1 MVKTILEKIKG
12 KNSSL
17 NFPLLKIGNIIK
29 EARLSRNQSV
39 SELATDLKISIQQLK
54 AIEEGREDLLPESV
68 FVKAMVK
75 RISERLKLDTSF
87 IESEL
92 DKPED
97 TVKIEEIIEEVSNS
111 KKNKYFKKSQ
121 LAFFALI
128 AISGIIGYLFSS
140 LIFNFF
146 VETKVDIYQKEL
158 IEKSDNN

>member
-1 MVKTILEKIKG
+1 MEKIKG

-17 NFPLLKIGNIIK
+17 NFPLQKIGNFIK

-39 SELATDLKISIQQLK
+39 SELATDLKISVQQLK

-68 FVKAMVK
+68 FVKAMIK

-97 TVKIEEIIEEVSNS
+97 TVKIEEIIEEVPNS

-146 VETKVDIYQKEL
+146 VETKVDIDQKEL
-158 IEKSDNN
+158 IEEIR

>member
-1 MVKTILEKIKG
+1 MEKIKG

-17 NFPLLKIGNIIK
+17 NFSLQKIGNFIK

-39 SELATDLKISIQQLK
+39 NDLATDLKISTQQLK

-68 FVKAMVK
+68 FVKAMIK
-75 RISERLKLDTSF
+75 RISERLKLDTSL
-87 IESEL
+87 IETEL

-97 TVKIEEIIEEVSNS
+97 KIKIEEIIEEVSNS
-111 KKNKYFKKSQ
+111 RENKDSKKSQ

-128 AISGIIGYLFSS
+128 VISGIIGYLFSS

-146 VETKVDIYQKEL
+146 VETKVDIDQKEL
-158 IEKSDNN
+158 IEKIK

>member
-1 MVKTILEKIKG
+1 MEKIKG

-17 NFPLLKIGNIIK
+17 NFPLQKIGNFIK

-146 VETKVDIYQKEL
+146 VETKVDIDQKEL
-158 IEKSDNN
+158 IEEIR

>member
-1 MVKTILEKIKG
+1 MEKIKG

-111 KKNKYFKKSQ
+111 KENKDSKKSQ

-146 VETKVDIYQKEL
+146 VETKVDIDQKEL
-158 IEKSDNN
+158 IEEIR

>member
-1 MVKTILEKIKG
+1 MCIRDRIKG
-12 KNSSL
+12 KNSGL
-17 NFPLLKIGNIIK
+17 NLPLQKIGNLIK
-29 EARLSRNQSV
+29 EARLSRNKSV
-39 SELATDLKISIQQLK
+39 SELANDLKISIQQLK

-68 FVKAMVK
+68 FVKAMIR

-121 LAFFALI
+121 LAFFALSV
-128 AISGIIGYLFSS
+128 ISGIIGYLFSS
-140 LIFNFF
+140 LVFNFF
-146 VETKVDIYQKEL
+146 VETKLDIDQKEL
-158 IEKSDNN
+158 IKKSDNN

>member
-1 MVKTILEKIKG
+1 MEKIKG
-12 KNSSL
+12 KNSGL

-146 VETKVDIYQKEL
+146 VETKVDIDQKEL
-158 IEKSDNN
+158 IEKIR

>member
-1 MVKTILEKIKG
+1 ILEKIKG

-17 NFPLLKIGNIIK
+17 NFPLQKIGNFIK

-39 SELATDLKISIQQLK
+39 SELAADLKISVQQLK

-68 FVKAMVK
+68 FVKAMIK

-97 TVKIEEIIEEVSNS
+97 EIKIEEIIEEVSNS
-111 KKNKYFKKSQ
+111 RENKDFKKSQ

-146 VETKVDIYQKEL
+146 VDTKVDIDQKEL
-158 IEKSDNN
+158 LEKIR

>member
-1 MVKTILEKIKG
+1 MEKIKG

-39 SELATDLKISIQQLK
+39 SELATDLKISIQQLE

-75 RISERLKLDTSF
+75 RISERLKLDISF

-146 VETKVDIYQKEL
+146 VETKVDIDQKEL
-158 IEKSDNN
+158 TEKIR

>member
-1 MVKTILEKIKG
+1 MEKIKG

-17 NFPLLKIGNIIK
+17 NFPLQKIGNFIK

-68 FVKAMVK
+68 FVKAMIK

-92 DKPED
+92 DKPQD
-97 TVKIEEIIEEVSNS
+97 ITKIEEIIEEVSNS
-111 KKNKYFKKSQ
+111 KRNKDSKKSQ

-128 AISGIIGYLFSS
+128 TISGIIGYLFSS

-146 VETKVDIYQKEL
+146 VETKVDIDQKEL
-158 IEKSDNN
+158 IEKIR

>member
-1 MVKTILEKIKG
+1 MEKIKV

-17 NFPLLKIGNIIK
+17 NFPLQKIGNFIK

-68 FVKAMVK
+68 FVKAMIK
-75 RISERLKLDTSF
+75 RISERLKLDTSL
-87 IESEL
+87 IETEL

-97 TVKIEEIIEEVSNS
+97 KIKIEEIIEEVSNS
-111 KKNKYFKKSQ
+111 RENKDPKKSQ
-121 LAFFALI
+121 LAFFTLI
-128 AISGIIGYLFSS
+128 TISGIIGYLFSS

-146 VETKVDIYQKEL
+146 VETKVDIDQKEL
-158 IEKSDNN
+158 IEKIR

>member
-1 MVKTILEKIKG
+1 MEKIKG

-75 RISERLKLDTSF
+75 KISERLKLDTSF

-146 VETKVDIYQKEL
+146 VETKVDIDQKEL
-158 IEKSDNN
+158 IEKIR

>member
-1 MVKTILEKIKG
+1 MENIKDR
-12 KNSSL
+12 NSSL
-17 NFPLLKIGNIIK
+17 NFPLKKIGNFIK

-146 VETKVDIYQKEL
+146 VETKVDIDQKEL
-158 IEKSDNN
+158 IEEIR

>member
-1 MVKTILEKIKG
+1 MEKIKG

-17 NFPLLKIGNIIK
+17 NFPLLKIGNLIR

-39 SELATDLKISIQQLK
+39 SELAADLKISTQQLK
-54 AIEEGREDLLPESV
+54 SIEEGREDLLPESV

-92 DKPED
+92 DKPKD
-97 TVKIEEIIEEVSNS
+97 DIKIEEITGDVSNS
-111 KKNKYFKKSQ
+111 GENKDSKKSQ

-146 VETKVDIYQKEL
+146 VNTKVDIDQKEF
-158 IEKSDNN
+158 IEKIK

>member
-1 MVKTILEKIKG
+1 MEKIKS

-17 NFPLLKIGNIIK
+17 NFPLQKIGNFIK

-68 FVKAMVK
+68 FVKAMIK
-75 RISERLKLDTSF
+75 RISERLKLDTAF

-92 DKPED
+92 DKSED
-97 TVKIEEIIEEVSNS
+97 QIKIEEIIEKVSNS
-111 KKNKYFKKSQ
+111 RENKDSKKSQ
-121 LAFFALI
+121 LVFFALI
-128 AISGIIGYLFSS
+128 TISGIIGYLFSS

-146 VETKVDIYQKEL
+146 IETKVDIDQKEL
-158 IEKSDNN
+158 IEKIR

>member
-1 MVKTILEKIKG
+1 MEKIKG

-39 SELATDLKISIQQLK
+39 SELATDLKISIQQLE

-68 FVKAMVK
+68 FVKAMIK

-97 TVKIEEIIEEVSNS
+97 KVKIEEIVEEVSNS
-111 KKNKYFKKSQ
+111 KENKDSKKSQ

-146 VETKVDIYQKEL
+146 VETKVDIDQKEL
-158 IEKSDNN
+158 IEEIR

>member
-1 MVKTILEKIKG
+1 MEKIKG

-17 NFPLLKIGNIIK
+17 NFSLQKIGNFIK

-68 FVKAMVK
+68 FVKAMIK

-97 TVKIEEIIEEVSNS
+97 KIKIEEIIEEVSNS
-111 KKNKYFKKSQ
+111 RENKDSKKPQ

-128 AISGIIGYLFSS
+128 AISGIIGYFSSS

-146 VETKVDIYQKEL
+146 VETKVDIDQKEL
-158 IEKSDNN
+158 IEKIR

>member
-1 MVKTILEKIKG
+1 MEKIKG

-17 NFPLLKIGNIIK
+17 NFPLQKIGNFIK

-39 SELATDLKISIQQLK
+39 SELATDLKISVQQLK

-68 FVKAMVK
+68 FVKAMIK

-97 TVKIEEIIEEVSNS
+97 KIKIEETIEEVSDS
-111 KKNKYFKKSQ
+111 KENKNPKKTQ
-121 LAFFALI
+121 LAFFVLI
-128 AISGIIGYLFSS
+128 TISGIIGYLFSS

-146 VETKVDIYQKEL
+146 IETKVDIDQKEL
-158 IEKSDNN
+158 IEKIR

>member
-1 MVKTILEKIKG
+1 MEKIKG

-17 NFPLLKIGNIIK
+17 NLPLQKIGNFIK

-146 VETKVDIYQKEL
+146 VETKVDIDQKEL
-158 IEKSDNN
+158 IEKIK

>member
-1 MVKTILEKIKG
+1 MEKIKG

-39 SELATDLKISIQQLK
+39 SELATDLKISIQQLE

-97 TVKIEEIIEEVSNS
+97 
-111 KKNKYFKKSQ
+111 
-121 LAFFALI
+121 L
-128 AISGIIGYLFSS
+128 S
-140 LIFNFF
+140 LIH
-146 VETKVDIYQKEL
+146 I
-158 IEKSDNN
+158 

>member
-1 MVKTILEKIKG
+1 MEKIKG

-17 NFPLLKIGNIIK
+17 NFPLLKIGNLIR

-39 SELATDLKISIQQLK
+39 SELAADLKISTQQLK
-54 AIEEGREDLLPESV
+54 SIEEGREDLLPESV

-92 DKPED
+92 DKPKDEI
-97 TVKIEEIIEEVSNS
+97 KIEEITGDVSNS
-111 KKNKYFKKSQ
+111 GENKDSKKSQ

-146 VETKVDIYQKEL
+146 VNTKVDIDQKEF
-158 IEKSDNN
+158 IEKIK

>member
-1 MVKTILEKIKG
+1 MVKTILENIKV
-12 KNSSL
+12 KNSGLS
-17 NFPLLKIGNIIK
+17 FPLQRIGNYIK

-39 SELATDLKISIQQLK
+39 SELATDLKISMQQLK

-68 FVKAMVK
+68 FVKAMIK

-92 DKPED
+92 DKPKD
-97 TVKIEEIIEEVSNS
+97 KINIEEIIEEVSNS

-146 VETKVDIYQKEL
+146 VDSKVDVNQKEL
-158 IEKSDNN
+158 IEKIR

>member
-17 NFPLLKIGNIIK
+17 NFPLQKIGNFIK
-29 EARLSRNQSV
+29 EARLSRNQSI
-39 SELATDLKISIQQLK
+39 SELATDLKISMQQYK

-68 FVKAMVK
+68 FVKAMIK

-92 DKPED
+92 GKPED
-97 TVKIEEIIEEVSNS
+97 EIKIEEIIEEVSNS
-111 KKNKYFKKSQ
+111 RENKDYQKSS

-128 AISGIIGYLFSS
+128 AISGIIGYLSSS

-146 VETKVDIYQKEL
+146 VDSKVDVNQKEL
-158 IEKSDNN
+158 IEKIR

>member
-1 MVKTILEKIKG
+1 MEKIKG

-17 NFPLLKIGNIIK
+17 NFPLQKIGNLIR
-29 EARLSRNQSV
+29 EARLSSNQSV
-39 SELATDLKISIQQLK
+39 SELAADLKISTQQLK
-54 AIEEGREDLLPESV
+54 SIEEGREDLLPESV

-97 TVKIEEIIEEVSNS
+97 RIKVEEIIEEVANS
-111 KKNKYFKKSQ
+111 RDNKDSKKSQ

-128 AISGIIGYLFSS
+128 TISGIIGYLFST
-140 LIFNFF
+140 LIFNLF
-146 VETKVDIYQKEL
+146 VETKIDIDQKEL
-158 IEKSDNN
+158 TEKIR

>member
-1 MVKTILEKIKG
+1 MEKIKG

-17 NFPLLKIGNIIK
+17 NFPLQKIGNFIK

-39 SELATDLKISIQQLK
+39 SELAADLKISIQQLK

-68 FVKAMVK
+68 FVKAMIK
-75 RISERLKLDTSF
+75 RISERLKLDTSI

-97 TVKIEEIIEEVSNS
+97 KIKIEEIIEEVSNS
-111 KKNKYFKKSQ
+111 RENKDSQKSQ

-146 VETKVDIYQKEL
+146 VETKGDIDQKEL
-158 IEKSDNN
+158 IEKIR

>member
-1 MVKTILEKIKG
+1 MEKIKG

-17 NFPLLKIGNIIK
+17 NFPLQKIGNFIK
-29 EARLSRNQSV
+29 EARLSKNQSV

-146 VETKVDIYQKEL
+146 VETKVDIDQKEL
-158 IEKSDNN
+158 IEEIR

>member
-1 MVKTILEKIKG
+1 MEKIKG
-12 KNSSL
+12 KNSSQ

-29 EARLSRNQSV
+29 ETRLSRNQSV

-128 AISGIIGYLFSS
+128 AISGIIGYYSSS
-140 LIFNFF
+140 LIFKFF
-146 VETKVDIYQKEL
+146 VDTKVDIDQKEL
-158 IEKSDNN
+158 LEEIR